1 MVEVVEAGKAGVAQV
16 VLEYVTVV
24 CVMMNLKPD
33 IELWAKLLVC
43 PCPRPAY
50 FAPQAMR

>member
-1 MVEVVEAGKAGVAQV
+1 MVEVVEAGKAEAAQV
-16 VLEYVTVV
+16 VLEYVTVA

-33 IELWAKLLVC
+33 IGLWARLLVC
-43 PCPRPAY
+43 PCLRPAY